1 MAQIIQLD
9 FNKTNSASGVID
21 IATVQQSCRKLK
33 AGLIAPAT
41 EEVHTDLAVEHA
53 AEPIKSM
60 DDIIRISQFL
70 IGQKRFRDNMLFIV
84 GINFG
89 LRISDLRS
97 LRFTHIINDDCTFR
111 DRFPI
116 LEKKTRNTRKHQR
129 NRYITINTAVVEA
142 VTLYLENTPNVRLSD
157 YMFRSQSNNGVN
169 ENKPISKQ
177 AVDSMF
183 KNSSYIKVVT
193 ASDNARSN
201 RANILIVDE
210 FRMVKKDTIDT
221 VLKKFLTSRR
231 MPPYRD
237 LTPAERK
244 AEYAKEPN
252 KSCFLSSAYFK
263 DHWSY
268 NKMLDTFKL
277 MLDDSKTDF
286 VCGFPYQLSIQ
297 EGLLFPEDVESD
309 MLESDFNEIKWSM
322 EMEAMWF
329 GAEDGSFFDFDSI
342 SKNRRISYPMLPD
355 KLSALLGNSQ
365 KVKIPPKQNGERRIL
380 SADIALMSSKKHNND
395 ASAVFINQMLPTKTG
410 RFMSNIV
417 YGDTFEGMHTED
429 QALVIRKLYDE
440 YSCDYIVLDCTGL
453 GLGVYDAL
461 VRDMVDPDTGEVYP
475 ALSCCNNQEMADRC
489 TTKGADKVIW
499 AIKGSPILNSE
510 CAVLLREGFR
520 SSKIRLLIT
529 EYDGEALLSDIK
541 GYNSLSPLEKVML
554 QKPYVHTTLL
564 IDELVKL
571 QHEESGG
578 RVRVYEKSGMRK
590 DRYSSLSYNYYVAL
604 QLESKYGRTKTADF
618 NANDIFMFKP
628 PKLK

>member
-1 MAQIIQLD
+1 MASPNQSRRSRVIEGMAIWGSYYRENIDIFVEEYLQLD
-9 FNKTNSASGVID
+9 FLKWFQTALLVMMDRSRTFLW
-21 IATVQQSCRKLK
+21 IAARGMGKSF
-33 AGLIAPAT
+33 LIAIF
-41 EEVHTDLAVEHA
+41 VV
-53 AEPIKSM
+53 
-60 DDIIRISQFL
+60 IRCILYPGTKVVITSGTR
-70 IGQKRFRDNMLFIV
+70 GQS
-84 GINFG
+84 INV
-89 LRISDLRS
+89 
-97 LRFTHIINDDCTFR
+97 
-111 DRFPI
+111 
-116 LEKKTRNTRKHQR
+116 LEKIQTELMPVSPNLRNEIDMGDTKFSGQDAK
-129 NRYITINTAVVEA
+129 I
-142 VTLYLENTPNVRLSD
+142 
-157 YMFRSQSNNGVN
+157 
-169 ENKPISKQ
+169 
-177 AVDSMF
+177 MF

-342 SKNRRISYPMLPD
+342 SKNRRINYPMLPD
-355 KLSALLGNSQ
+355 KLTALLGNSQ

-489 TTKGADKVIW
+489 TTKGADKTKQEVLELVLYHDTMIEPTPRTVRKW
-499 AIKGSPILNSE
+499 LHKLGERRFSQFLDVRMADILAHAEGTQESRIERCIALGSIMSEVLEAEQCFALKDLQINGRDIMNLGIEQGKRVGEILNSLLDE
-510 CAVLLREGFR
+510 VISGALENEHNALMQRAVELLG
-520 SSKIRLLIT
+520 
-529 EYDGEALLSDIK
+529 
-541 GYNSLSPLEKVML
+541 
-554 QKPYVHTTLL
+554 
-564 IDELVKL
+564 
-571 QHEESGG
+571 
-578 RVRVYEKSGMRK
+578 
-590 DRYSSLSYNYYVAL
+590 
-604 QLESKYGRTKTADF
+604 
-618 NANDIFMFKP
+618 
-628 PKLK
+628 